1 MKLNRILS
9 ISLLVFLIAFGFEGC
24 KSKKKMSAKD
34 AVGKIM
40 EDMPCTKEGKSDKKF
55 FRASSMATSSDLQ
68 LSKEKALLLAKQRL
82 VTLIKSTTKSVT
94 DRYINERGFSNVS
107 EVESKFENITR
118 EVADETLSNVVVV
131 CEKSSV
137 LDDGR
142 YNSFI
147 AIEVNRDDV
156 LTGMERKIS
165 ADKKLQIDYDKK
177 KFEETFNKEM
187 EQLREDRGY

>member
-1 MKLNRILS
+1 MKLRKVLS
-9 ISLLVFLIAFGFEGC
+9 ISLLVLVVAFGFEGC
-24 KSKKKMSAKD
+24 KSKKKVSAKD

-40 EDMPCTKEGKSDKKF
+40 DDLPCTKEGRSDKKF
-55 FRASSMATSSDLQ
+55 FRASSMATSTDLQ

-94 DRYINERGFSNVS
+94 DRYINERGFSDAS
-107 EVESKFENITR
+107 EVESKFENMTR

-137 LDDGR
+137 LDNGK

-156 LTGMERKIS
+156 LTGMDQRLS
-165 ADKKLQIDYDKK
+165 NDKKLQVDYDKQQ
-177 KFEETFNKEM
+177 FEKIFNEEM
-187 EQLREDRGY
+187 DKLREDRGY

>member
-1 MKLNRILS
+1 MKLRKVLS
-9 ISLLVFLIAFGFEGC
+9 ISLLVLVVAFGFEGC
-24 KSKKKMSAKD
+24 KSKKKVSAKD

-40 EDMPCTKEGKSDKKF
+40 DDLPCTKEGRSDKKF
-55 FRASSMATSSDLQ
+55 FRASSMATSTDLQ

-94 DRYINERGFSNVS
+94 DRYINERGFSDAS
-107 EVESKFENITR
+107 EVESKFENMTR

-137 LDDGR
+137 LDNGK

-156 LTGMERKIS
+156 LTGMDQRLS
-165 ADKKLQIDYDKK
+165 NDKKLQVDYDKK
-177 KFEETFNKEM
+177 KFEDIFNEEMDKMKE
-187 EQLREDRGY
+187 ERGY

>member
-1 MKLNRILS
+1 MKLRNFIG
-9 ISLLVFLIAFGFEGC
+9 ISALMLIVAFGFEGC
-24 KSKKKMSAKD
+24 KSKQKVSAKD

-40 EDMPCTKEGKSDKKF
+40 EDMPCTKEGRSDKKF

-82 VTLIKSTTKSVT
+82 VTLIKSTTKTVT
-94 DRYINERGFSNVS
+94 DRYINEIGISNKG
-107 EVESKFENITR
+107 EVEGKFENITR
-118 EVADETLSNVVVV
+118 EVANETLSNVVVV

-156 LTGMERKIS
+156 LTGMDNRIS
-165 ADKKLQIDYDKK
+165 NDKKLQIDYDKK
-177 KFEETFNKEM
+177 KFEEIFNKEM
-187 EQLREDRGY
+187 QQMKEERGY

>member
-1 MKLNRILS
+1 MKLNKILS
-9 ISLLVFLIAFGFEGC
+9 ISLLVLVVAFGFEGC
-24 KSKKKMSAKD
+24 KSKKKVSAKN

-40 EDMPCTKEGKSDKKF
+40 DDLPCTKEGRSDKKF
-55 FRASSMATSSDLQ
+55 FRASSMATSTDLQ

-82 VTLIKSTTKSVT
+82 VTLIKSTTKTVT
-94 DRYINERGFSNVS
+94 DRYINERGFSNKS

-118 EVADETLSNVVVV
+118 EVANETLSNVVVA

-142 YNSFI
+142 YNAFI

-156 LTGMERKIS
+156 LTGMESRLS
-165 ADKKLQIDYDKK
+165 NDKKLQIDYDKK
-177 KFEETFNKEM
+177 KFEEIFNQEM
-187 EQLREDRGY
+187 DKMREDRGY

>member
-1 MKLNRILS
+1 MKLRKVLS
-9 ISLLVFLIAFGFEGC
+9 ISLLVLVVAFGFEGC
-24 KSKKKMSAKD
+24 KSKKKVSAKD

-40 EDMPCTKEGKSDKKF
+40 DDLPCTKEGRSDKKF
-55 FRASSMATSSDLQ
+55 FRASSMATSTDLQ

-94 DRYINERGFSNVS
+94 DRYKNERGFSDAS
-107 EVESKFENITR
+107 EVESKFENMTR
-118 EVADETLSNVVVV
+118 EVANETLSNVVVV

-137 LDDGR
+137 LDNGK

-156 LTGMERKIS
+156 LTGMDQRLS
-165 ADKKLQIDYDKK
+165 NDKKLQVDYDKQQ
-177 KFEETFNKEM
+177 FEKIFNEEM
-187 EQLREDRGY
+187 DKLREDRGY

>member
-1 MKLNRILS
+1 MELRKILS
-9 ISLLVFLIAFGFEGC
+9 ISLLVLVIALGFEGC
-24 KSKKKMSAKD
+24 KSSKKVSAKD

-40 EDMPCTKEGKSDKKF
+40 DDLPCTKEGRSDKKF
-55 FRASSMATSSDLQ
+55 FRASSMATSTDLQ

-107 EVESKFENITR
+107 EVESKFENMTR

-137 LDDGR
+137 LDDGK

-156 LTGMERKIS
+156 LTGMDQRLS
-165 ADKKLQIDYDKK
+165 NDKKLQVDYDKK
-177 KFEETFNKEM
+177 KFEEIFNEEM
-187 EQLREDRGY
+187 EKMKEERGY

>member
-1 MKLNRILS
+1 MKLNKILS

-40 EDMPCTKEGKSDKKF
+40 DDMPCTKEGKSDRKF

-94 DRYINERGFSNVS
+94 DRYINERGFSNVG

>member
-1 MKLNRILS
+1 MKIKRTIG
-9 ISLLVFLIAFGFEGC
+9 ISLLVMLIAFGFEGC
-24 KSKKKMSAKD
+24 KSKQKVSAKD
-34 AVGKIM
+34 AVGKM
-40 EDMPCTKEGKSDKKF
+40 MDDLPCTKEGRSDKKY
-55 FRASSMATSSDLQ
+55 FRASSMATSTDLQ

-118 EVADETLSNVVVV
+118 EVANETLSNVVVV

-156 LTGMERKIS
+156 LTGMEQRLS
-165 ADKKLQIDYDKK
+165 NDKKLQVDYDKK
-177 KFEETFNKEM
+177 KFEEIFNEEM
-187 EQLREDRGY
+187 EKMKEERGY

>member
-1 MKLNRILS
+1 MKLSKILS
-9 ISLLVFLIAFGFEGC
+9 ISFIVLFVAFGFEGC
-24 KSKKKMSAKD
+24 KSKKKVSAKN
-34 AVGKIM
+34 AVGKM
-40 EDMPCTKEGKSDKKF
+40 MDDLPCTKEGKSDKKH
-55 FRASSMATSSDLQ
+55 FRASSMATSTDLQ

-94 DRYINERGFSNVS
+94 DRYINERGFSNAS

-118 EVADETLSNVVVV
+118 EVANETLSNVVVV

-142 YNSFI
+142 YNAFI
-147 AIEVNRDDV
+147 AIEVSKDDV
-156 LTGMERKIS
+156 LTGMDRKLS
-165 ADKKLQIDYDKK
+165 GDKKLQIDYDKK